1 MFVIIFFFSN
11 QFLIRIFSFLQTG
24 RVFVL
29 ARAKRERVVQDG
41 VEKANRRPT
50 DPTDTPRSLFEIKPF
65 DFWRNSLFE
74 NEQFSTKI
82 GEIGAHSL
90 FEN

>member
-1 MFVIIFFFSN
+1 M
-11 QFLIRIFSFLQTG
+11 
-24 RVFVL
+24 

-41 VEKANRRPT
+41 GEKANRRHGT
-50 DPTDTPRSLFEIKPF
+50 TDTAPLAPYLKF
-65 DFWRNSLFE
+65 DNFWRNSFFE